1 MKHAPSLFFL
11 LCLCMLFYV
20 SIKESS
26 LTEVA
31 VKTTQLEHSERSYK
45 IDLTRGNWTL
55 KDLDLYFPVNRFQV
69 LEISDG
75 VFRYSVFD
83 RNYLKQQ
90 IINIYRNN
98 GMEAESWNK
107 ELHDIKLN
115 YVIVVTEEENIKKL
129 MKQYAWIEYT

>member
-20 SIKESS
+20 SIKETNA
-26 LTEVA
+26 TETV
-31 VKTTQLEHSERSYK
+31 VKTLLNDHSERSYQ

-55 KDLDLYFPVNRFQV
+55 KDLDIYFPVNRFQV

-75 VFRYSVFD
+75 LFWCPVFD
-83 RNYLKQQ
+83 RTSLRQQ
-90 IINIYRNN
+90 VIDIYRKK
-98 GMEAESWNK
+98 GMETEAWNK
-107 ELHDIKLN
+107 ELHSIKLN
-115 YVIVVTEEENIKKL
+115 YVIVVTEEENIKRL

>member
-90 IINIYRNN
+90 IIDIYRNN
-98 GMEAESWNK
+98 GMETEAWNK

>member
-1 MKHAPSLFFL
+1 M
-11 LCLCMLFYV
+11 
-20 SIKESS
+20 
-26 LTEVA
+26 
-31 VKTTQLEHSERSYK
+31 
-45 IDLTRGNWTL
+45 
-55 KDLDLYFPVNRFQV
+55 NRFQV

-90 IINIYRNN
+90 IIDIYRNN
-98 GMEAESWNK
+98 GMETEAWNK